1 MNEEFIIDPL
11 DLIDSVD
18 DMSAIQK
25 TEFRDAARI
34 GFRNRV
40 EFARV
45 TDGTGTAIT
54 DATSLSDG
62 DNVIVTIRASGV
74 SGVTRLV
81 LDFDGVSGIVITDA
95 TELESLNTGDDIS
108 FPISGSLPSGTYTN
122 DTELEILLEGA
133 SSEVELI
140 IATLG
145 DLIGDGRTI
154 EDADLVVTPERV
166 KSAIDNTDNTAK
178 EEIRDNLNINFLNLP
193 DTPSALGASDT
204 VLGVNAD
211 GELAFVTGGDAS
223 SLAAAGFTF
232 TAGTTAGDPNLILS
246 KDSDGTVYGT
256 FIERTADDGTITVDF
271 MVSGQFIAGGG

>member
-1 MNEEFIIDPL
+1 MNEECIIDPL

-25 TEFRDAARI
+25 TELRDAARI
-34 GFRNRV
+34 NFRNRV
-40 EFARV
+40 EFARIV
-45 TDGTGTAIT
+45 NQDSSAIT

-81 LDFDGVSGIVITDA
+81 LDFDGTSGIVITDA
-95 TELESLNTGDDIS
+95 TELEPLNTGDDIS

-166 KSAIDNTDNTAK
+166 KSAIDNTDNTARG
-178 EEIRDNLNINFLNLP
+178 EIRDNLDVYNKAEVDDAIAAGG
-193 DTPSALGASDT
+193 DTSTLAENARLEYVRSTIAGIDT
-204 VLGVNAD
+204 VTLRELEAPNHEVLRLERMVD
-211 GELAFVTGGDAS
+211 GDGNVTWDIVAS
-223 SLAAAGFTF
+223 GNVRAG
-232 TAGTTAGDPNLILS
+232 
-246 KDSDGTVYGT
+246 
-256 FIERTADDGTITVDF
+256 
-271 MVSGQFIAGGG
+271 